1 MTSSIYCANIFFG
14 TICGGSVETDN
25 LILDRFGRCRK
36 IVIILAGMIGVGKT
50 TYTYRLA
57 EELGTQPFFEPVE
70 ENPILDK
77 YYEDP
82 DKYGFALQI
91 YFLNKR
97 FKMIKAAYYD
107 DNNILDRSIY
117 EDALF
122 TYINTLKGSIS
133 EQEYNIYLELLDNM
147 MEEIQGLPKKAPDLL
162 IYLDGSFDH
171 IMNNIKKRGR
181 DYEQPNEENGLAD
194 YYQLLYKH
202 YQNWYEDYN
211 YSPKMRIATDD
222 LDIANPNDWNHVY
235 QQIQQKMKT
244 IGLEK

>member
-1 MTSSIYCANIFFG
+1 
-14 TICGGSVETDN
+14 
-25 LILDRFGRCRK
+25 
-36 IVIILAGMIGVGKT
+36 MIGVGKT

-82 DKYGFALQI
+82 ERYGFALQI

-97 FKMIKAAYYD
+97 FKMIKEAYHD

-122 TYINTLKGSIS
+122 TYINTLTGSIS

-147 MEEIQGLPKKAPDLL
+147 MEEIQKKKKKAPDLL

-181 DYEQPNEENGLAD
+181 SYEQPNEENGLLD

-202 YQNWYEDYN
+202 YHDWYDQYD
-211 YSPKMRIATDD
+211 YSPKMKISTDQ
-222 LDIANPNDWNHVY
+222 LDISNPEDWNQVY
-235 QQIQQKMKT
+235 KEIQQQMEL
-244 IGLEK
+244 IGLNSKK